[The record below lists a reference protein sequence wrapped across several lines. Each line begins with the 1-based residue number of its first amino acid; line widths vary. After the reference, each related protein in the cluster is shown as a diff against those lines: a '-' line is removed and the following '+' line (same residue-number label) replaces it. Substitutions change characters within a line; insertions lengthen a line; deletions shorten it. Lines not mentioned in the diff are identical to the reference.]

1 MPTACEPCPGKR
13 KAMGHEWLIVRTLTT
28 WDGSARVQ
36 ACQLAGD
43 GFVYLAFGK
52 FCRYAD
58 RVLDR
63 VGVRRSVGN
72 DADAFHSEQRG
83 SAVFGVVEAFLEIG
97 ECIARQQC
105 ADLTR
110 DRALQRFFQDGAY

>member
-13 KAMGHEWLIVRTLTT
+13 KAMGDEGLIVKTLTS

-43 GFVYLAFGK
+43 GFVYLAFGE
-52 FCRYAD
+52 FCRYAY

-72 DADAFHSEQRG
+72 DADAFHSEQGRP
-83 SAVFGVVEAFLEIG
+83 AIFGVVEAFLEIG
-97 ECIARQQC
+97 KCIARK
-105 ADLTR
+105 
-110 DRALQRFFQDGAY
+110 